1 MVFRVRSPSAIIKI
15 TPFVCYCLRSFDCL
29 GNELRQGG
37 KIKVTDELYRKSD
50 IKKLRKVRELTPE
63 SFKAYT
69 EFDKQVMADGT
80 LSGKVKQLI
89 AIAVA
94 HTTQCPFCI
103 NFHTKEAKKVGA
115 TEQEII
121 EAIWVAAALRA
132 GAAVAHSVLALN
144 SYEE

>member
-1 MVFRVRSPSAIIKI
+1 MPEEIYK
-15 TPFVCYCLRSFDCL
+15 
-29 GNELRQGG
+29 
-37 KIKVTDELYRKSD
+37 KSE

-69 EFDKQVMADGT
+69 EFDKQVMADGA
-80 LSGKVKQLI
+80 LPKKVKELM

-103 NFHTKEAKKVGA
+103 DFHTKEAKKVGA

-121 EAIWVAAALRA
+121 EAV
-132 GAAVAHSVLALN
+132 
-144 SYEE
+144 

>member
-1 MVFRVRSPSAIIKI
+1 MAEEIFK
-15 TPFVCYCLRSFDCL
+15 
-29 GNELRQGG
+29 
-37 KIKVTDELYRKSD
+37 KSD

-63 SFKAYT
+63 SFKAYV
-69 EFDKQVMADGT
+69 EFDKQIMSDGAIPK
-80 LSGKVKQLI
+80 KVKELI

-103 NFHTKEAKKVGA
+103 DFHTKEAKKLGA

-121 EAIWVAAALRA
+121 ESVWVAAALRA
-132 GAAVAHSVLALN
+132 GGAVTHSVLALN